1 MRFILPTHFLGA
13 ASDQFL
19 RPRSR
24 LRDAD
29 KTRSAKKTGRLFDAL
44 HKLGRNLELLEPQ
57 PSWLTPAAEVEA
69 VAASVV
75 AVSVAAAFGA
85 VDLVAVVF
93 GVVDPV
99 VDSGDSDLQ
108 AL

>member
-1 MRFILPTHFLGA
+1 M
-13 ASDQFL
+13 
-19 RPRSR
+19 
-24 LRDAD
+24 
-29 KTRSAKKTGRLFDAL
+29 
-44 HKLGRNLELLEPQ
+44 ELLEPQ
-57 PSWLTPAAEVEA
+57 PSWLTPAAEVEAVA